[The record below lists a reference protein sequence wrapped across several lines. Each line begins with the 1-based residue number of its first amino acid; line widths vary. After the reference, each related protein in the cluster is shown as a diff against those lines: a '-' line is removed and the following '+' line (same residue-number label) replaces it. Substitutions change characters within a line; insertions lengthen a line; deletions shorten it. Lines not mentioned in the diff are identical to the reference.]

1 MAELLESLAAL
12 ERTLKAAPGPMST
25 LTPEQVETRVD
36 RVIAQMARGA
46 YDEAARASETLL
58 RDGIRDVRLVTPYV
72 FGTFLA
78 QGPRS
83 LPALFSALHQVYTRG
98 WEQLGPDD
106 NKPTLADSG
115 LLWLFKTLHKHL
127 EFHGRTQDDVWRR
140 WCESCSQ
147 SHVQE
152 ALQHASKL
160 VEVLE
165 QRTPGGGGL
174 TRLLQVTGWLTEQ
187 RELFPETNANPVQ
200 ARAVEQAKALVKEE
214 KAPVVERRKEEPPA
228 EPEEE
233 ATHEDTSKELEDE
246 EQEDE
251 EEEEEDEEEF
261 HLEAPRALR
270 TRSPP
275 PLAQGHSPA
284 LEQLLHKLAAF
295 DTLVERQDFSRAS
308 MIATDVLHVIDHFDP
323 LVYLPSL
330 FSRFL
335 AGLSA
340 HGERLEPRMQGSR
353 SLSERALERLYRTDL
368 QAFLSAASGAE
379 DES

>member
-1 MAELLESLAAL
+1 MGELPESLAAL
-12 ERTLKAAPGPMST
+12 ERTLKAAPGPTST

-36 RVIAQMARGA
+36 RVIAQLARGA

-58 RDGIRDVRLVTPYV
+58 REGIRDVRLVTPYV

-83 LPALFSALHQVYTRG
+83 LPVLFSALHQVYTRG

-152 ALQHASKL
+152 ALQHASEL

-165 QRTPGGGGL
+165 QCTPGGGGL

-187 RELFPETNANPVQ
+187 RELFPETNASPVQ
-200 ARAVEQAKALVKEE
+200 ARAVEQAKV
-214 KAPVVERRKEEPPA
+214 PVIERRKEEPPA

-233 ATHEDTSKELEDE
+233 ATHEDSSEELEDEEFEDEQLEDE

-251 EEEEEDEEEF
+251 EEEVR
-261 HLEAPRALR
+261 LEAPRAPR

-295 DTLVERQDFSRAS
+295 DTLVERQDFSRAGVV
-308 MIATDVLHVIDHFDP
+308 ATDVLHVIDHFDP

-340 HGERLEPRMQGSR
+340 HGERIEPRMQGSR